1 MKKIAYILALMLLII
16 NVANA
21 GNIYPVDFSQLEEKT
36 LSLSAKEGA
45 EFLPFKGILILD
57 SIGEDSVNMK
67 LVLTDGKVWGTFPV
81 KKLASTQVDIDRDND
96 NDLMVILNK
105 IDNDKATLSFKEVRD
120 DVKQT
125 NIVEANLE
133 DSNTKSDS
141 VGKVTGNA
149 VNTSG
154 VSSRTIGILIIL
166 GILVVGVA
174 GYFFFVKKGN

>member
-1 MKKIAYILALMLLII
+1 MKRIAYILALMLLVI

-36 LSLSAKEGA
+36 LTLDVKEGA
-45 EFLPFKGILILD
+45 EFLPFKGIIILD
-57 SIGEDSVNMK
+57 SIGEDSINLK

-96 NDLMVILNK
+96 NDLTVMLNK
-105 IDNDKATLSFKEVRD
+105 IDNNKATLSFKELRD

-125 NIVEANLE
+125 NPIVETIE
-133 DSNTKSDS
+133 DSNKGSDS
-141 VGKVTGNA
+141 TGKVTGNA
-149 VNTSG
+149 VNDSG